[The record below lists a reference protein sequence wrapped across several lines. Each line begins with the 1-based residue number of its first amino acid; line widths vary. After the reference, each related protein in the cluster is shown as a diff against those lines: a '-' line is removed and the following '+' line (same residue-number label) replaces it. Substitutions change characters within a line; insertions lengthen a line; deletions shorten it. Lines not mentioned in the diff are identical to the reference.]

1 MMAAIRPATPADLAT
16 LLPMVR
22 DLHEHEGIRG
32 TLADV
37 RNAVG
42 RLLAEPQR
50 GRILLAGDAGLATGY
65 VAVCFGYSIEFHGV
79 DAFVDELYV
88 LPPERGQG
96 LGQKLLDA
104 AEALCRAEG
113 VVALHLEVDHAN
125 PKAHALYQR
134 KGFKDHARHLMTKR
148 LGGPEPAAKPTPSP
162 AVEEPTPP
170 RVPGR

>member
-1 MMAAIRPATPADLAT
+1 MTTIRPAAPADLAM
-16 LLPMVR
+16 LLPLVR

-32 TLADV
+32 TLTDV

-50 GRILLAGDAGLATGY
+50 GRILVAGDAGIATGY

-88 LPPERGQG
+88 LPTERGKG
-96 LGQKLLDA
+96 LGQALLAA
-104 AEALCRAEG
+104 AEALCKAEG

-125 PKAHALYQR
+125 PRAHALYQK

-148 LGGPEPAAKPTPSP
+148 LGGAEPQAKGAPVSQSGSP
-162 AVEEPTPP
+162 AEA
-170 RVPGR
+170 R

>member
-1 MMAAIRPATPADLAT
+1 MTAIRPATPADLAI

-32 TLADV
+32 SLVDV

-50 GRILLAGDAGLATGY
+50 GRVLLAGDAGQPSGY
-65 VAVCFGYSIEFHGV
+65 AAVCFGYSIEFRGV
-79 DAFVDELYV
+79 DAFLDELYV
-88 LPPERGQG
+88 LPTERGKG
-96 LGQKLLDA
+96 IGQALMDA

-125 PKAHALYQR
+125 PRPKALYVR
-134 KGFKDHARHLMTKR
+134 RGYKEHTRHLMTKR
-148 LGGPEPAAKPTPSP
+148 LA
-162 AVEEPTPP
+162 
-170 RVPGR
+170 